1 MSLHQSLCLC
11 ILVLS
16 SVGVAQSDKPS
27 SIPVKPISR
36 VLFVAFGGLRGDVL
50 PKVSTPNL
58 DSLRKSGGYS
68 DHCLAVLPTENG
80 PTWTSMLTGQGP
92 SSHGVKENDLKGWR
106 PNIAPALPTLLQLSG
121 YPGKFY
127 SVTQNDAMARLLFDA
142 HESLHRE
149 KDDDIESEAQRLL
162 EFENPGVLFVQFNAA
177 EKAGSRFG
185 YEIWSPLY
193 RSAFVEFDQ
202 RLGKLCH
209 SLRQRPGY
217 AHENW
222 MVIVTANHGGH
233 GRKAGTAKES
243 DRRVFLLLTGKN
255 IAPGMDLGETYQVDV
270 VPTLLGHLGVTVPD
284 SLRLTGTPRGP
295 LNPLAMDGLTKTPGQ
310 INRPQHNRPST
321 RYSGSATFRMAR

>member
-1 MSLHQSLCLC
+1 MRLLP
-11 ILVLS
+11 VLLPTFALFAALGFS
-16 SVGVAQSDKPS
+16 QPDQATPTR
-27 SIPVKPISR
+27 PLAH

-58 DSLRKSGGYS
+58 DSLRKSGAYS

-92 SSHGVKENDLKGWR
+92 SSHGVKDNDLKGWK
-106 PNIAPALPTLLQLSG
+106 PNVAPALPTLLQLSG

-149 KDDDIESEAQRLL
+149 KDEDIESEAHRLL

-177 EKAGSRFG
+177 EKAGIRFG

-193 RSAFVEFDQ
+193 RAAFAEFDR
-202 RLGKLCH
+202 RLGNLCQT
-209 SLRQRPGY
+209 LRQRPGF
-217 AHENW
+217 ANENW

-233 GRKAGTAKES
+233 GRKAGTDKDS
-243 DRRVFLLLTGKN
+243 DRRVFLLVTGSQIN
-255 IAPGMDLGETYQVDV
+255 PGMDLGETYQVDV
-270 VPTLLGHLGVTVPD
+270 VPTLLGHLGVAVPD

-295 LNPLAMDGLTKTPGQ
+295 LHPMAMDGLSKKPGQ
-310 INRPQHNRPST
+310 AARPQDMRPSS